1 MATYIQN
8 VTDYIPEL
16 QPFQPDLNFYGNL
29 MQAKQSMYDQNYK
42 SLNNVYNQLYSAEL
56 TNKEN
61 VKNRDELL
69 KQLDFNLN
77 RIAGLDLSLEQNVEQ
92 AQQVFKPFYE
102 NKSLMR
108 DMAYTKNWNNTFS
121 SAQAL
126 KTSQDAK
133 QRSQY
138 WDEGIRKMQYERE
151 DFANASTEDILSMAD
166 SEYTPLVNPLEIYQ
180 KMAED
185 SKLSVD
191 ITQTN
196 GRYFVRQKNGP
207 LLQAPLTELFAS
219 KLNSDPSIQSFYKA
233 KVYVDR
239 RDYARA
245 NESKFGSIEAAEKD
259 YLTTHYALLKEQSQL
274 QNQQTQKL
282 KTNIET
288 KIDNVTADVKK
299 GEINEHT
306 EEYVQS
312 LEEALGI
319 VTVNAE
325 ATQNL
330 ANELSDKP
338 TSTGTVKSTGIVGLD
353 LSNMALA
360 RMQVDMGMANGLANN
375 DINRAAGIFSKRDMI
390 QDMSADPYG
399 VEGERQANRMQLQAA
414 NAASRQ
420 NDILLRNQLQ
430 KQLIEHKDAIDSKR
444 LIFDSQKGEYVENPA
459 MYQTITK
466 EGTIS
471 AGALFADDKGLLGI
485 NEEMDNTFVKEYG
498 EGMVSSMLSYING
511 VQTAEGLSDEE
522 TAKRF
527 LGKTAGQ
534 SALEK
539 KISGLPGGG
548 SGANFLASILTGKHK
563 DEVEANGG
571 FFGTLL
577 DIAKE
582 EGLSISDLTKN
593 LPKKDLED
601 LAQGKR
607 WHSKLPK
614 GQNTI
619 MGQYYKLR
627 NTVDPNYNIPEQ
639 YGPNSKQKPKPASGY
654 TREPI
659 NVNSKKPIFNYST
672 VADFNADFTKN
683 PGKFLT
689 NRGGEFL
696 NGMANVTTGYAE
708 QNKGAS
714 FHAAF
719 LQNTGEERA
728 RFNEFTTYID
738 GKKEIYEG
746 NMKVLNDA
754 LESSPLLNETGL
766 AIKKKEIVD
775 LMLTSSGGIIG
786 EDDFVRL
793 MQERF
798 GDKETTTKDLTA
810 NIRNPNLYYNQGVGQ
825 NPKDEK
831 TDNAGYAAM
840 YQELKQIYKATVS
853 NGKEL
858 RSYMPL
864 LTEKAQSVVANK
876 ENGHSVFLGA
886 AGTPGFNGFM
896 KFMQNDFANINWG
909 DDQNN
914 KISFFGQTKTGLK
927 DMEDLDLDNA
937 KVRGIA
943 TSILS
948 GLWSKVGDSKA
959 PVFDVTSKQYAL
971 EDGKKG
977 AMIIYPTAEILKP
990 YLNEKVIN
998 QETYDAMLLNGISF
1012 MSDRTNFTNPIFKS
1026 NQYSPMQSMV
1036 NSLKPGQK
1044 FTYNHPSGKGGYN
1057 ISKDPYGTSEY
1068 QLEWYLND
1076 INMPDGT
1083 KENFRYPIP
1092 PASIGNNI
1100 APILFNISNKLDE
1113 SSRIDME
1120 NWRRFHK
1127 QGNQP
1132 KK

>member
-1 MATYIQN
+1 MATYLQG
-8 VTDYIPEL
+8 VTDYIPEY

-29 MQAKQSMYDQNYK
+29 MQAKQSIYDQNYK

-56 TNKEN
+56 TNKKN

-108 DMAYTKNWNNTFS
+108 DMAYTKNWNNTFN
-121 SAQAL
+121 SAQGL
-126 KTSQDAK
+126 RTSQDAK

-151 DFANASTEDILSMAD
+151 DFANASLDEILTMPD
-166 SEYTPLVNPLEIYQ
+166 SEYTPLVNPIEIYQ

-191 ITQTN
+191 ITQSN

-219 KLNSDPSIQSFYKA
+219 KLNADPAMQAYYKT

-259 YLTTHYALLKEQSQL
+259 YLTTHYALLKEQSQI

-288 KIDNVTADVKK
+288 KLDNVTADVKK
-299 GEINEHT
+299 GEVNENT

-319 VTVNAE
+319 VSVNAE
-325 ATQNL
+325 ATQKL
-330 ANELSDKP
+330 ADELSDKP
-338 TSTGTVKSTGIVGLD
+338 NSTGVVKSTGIAGLD

-360 RMQVDMGMANGLANN
+360 RMQVDMGMANGLANH
-375 DINRAAGIFSKRDMI
+375 DINKAAGIFSKVDMI

-399 VEGERQANRMQLQAA
+399 VEGVRQANRMQLQAA
-414 NAASRQ
+414 NAAARQ

-444 LIFDSQKGEYVENPA
+444 LIYDSQKGEYVENPA

-471 AGALFADDKGLLGI
+471 GGALFADPKGILGI
-485 NEEMDNTFVKEYG
+485 NEEMDNTFVDEYG
-498 EGMVSSMLSYING
+498 KGMVSSMLSYIHG

-539 KISGLPGGG
+539 KIGSLPGGN
-548 SGANFLASILTGKHK
+548 AATNFLTSLLTGKTK
-563 DEVEANGG
+563 AEVEEAGG

-577 DIAKE
+577 DIGKE
-582 EGLSISDLTKN
+582 EGLSISDLAKN
-593 LPKKDLED
+593 ITPEALKKIE
-601 LAQGKR
+601 
-607 WHSKLPK
+607 
-614 GQNTI
+614 
-619 MGQYYKLR
+619 
-627 NTVDPNYNIPEQ
+627 
-639 YGPNSKQKPKPASGY
+639 KQKGRTFNPKSSAP
-654 TREPI
+654 
-659 NVNSKKPIFNYST
+659 VFNYST
-672 VADFNADFTKN
+672 VNDFQKDFDKN
-683 PGKFLT
+683 PGKFLS

-696 NGMANVTTGYAE
+696 KGMADVTTGYAE

-728 RFNEFTTYID
+728 RFNEFTTYLD
-738 GKKEIYEG
+738 GKKEVYES

-754 LESSPLLNETGL
+754 LQSSPLLNEIADPLQTGL
-766 AIKKKEIVD
+766 RKEIVD
-775 LMLTSSGGIIG
+775 IALTSSGGLIG
-786 EDDFVRL
+786 QDDFVKL

-798 GDKETTTKDLTA
+798 GDPNAGMEHLNYIQGGNLSKEQREAKNIYMPQVGYIKD
-810 NIRNPNLYYNQGVGQ
+810 G
-825 NPKDEK
+825 KK
-831 TDNAGYAAM
+831 GYAAM
-840 YQELKQIYKATVS
+840 YEELKQIYKATVS
-853 NGKEL
+853 NGKEMK
-858 RSYMPL
+858 SYLPL
-864 LTEKAQSVVANK
+864 LTEKAQSIVANK

-909 DDQNN
+909 DDTEN
-914 KISFFGQTKTGLK
+914 KISFFGQTKTGLEDMK
-927 DMEDLDLDNA
+927 DLGLDNT
-937 KVRGIA
+937 KVRNIA

-971 EDGKKG
+971 ENGKKG
-977 AMIIYPTAEILKP
+977 AMILYPTAEILKP
-990 YLNEKVIN
+990 YLETKVIN
-998 QETYDAMLLNGISF
+998 KETYDAMLLNGISF
-1012 MSDRTNFTNPIFKS
+1012 ISDRTNFTNPIFKS

-1044 FTYNHPSGKGGYN
+1044 FTYKHPSGKGGYN
-1057 ISKDPYGTSEY
+1057 IAKDPYGTSEY

-1100 APILFNISNKLDE
+1100 APTLYDIGNKLDNGVKA
-1113 SSRIDME
+1113 DME
-1120 NWRRFHK
+1120 NWRRFHL

-1132 KK
+1132 KKQ

>member
-1 MATYIQN
+1 MATYIQG
-8 VTDYIPEL
+8 VTDYIPEY

-42 SLNNVYNQLYSAEL
+42 SLNNVYSQLYSAEL

-77 RIAGLDLSLEQNVEQ
+77 RISGLDLSLEQNVEQ

-108 DMAYTKNWNNTFS
+108 DMAYTKNWNNTYN
-121 SAQAL
+121 SAQGL
-126 KTSQDAK
+126 RTSQDAK
-133 QRSQY
+133 QRAQY

-151 DFANASTEDILSMAD
+151 DFANASTEEILSMAD
-166 SEYTPLVNPLEIYQ
+166 SEYTPLVNPIEVYQ

-219 KLNSDPSIQSFYKA
+219 KLNSDPAIQSFYKA

-259 YLTTHYALLKEQSQL
+259 YLTTHYALLKEQSQI
-274 QNQQTQKL
+274 QNKETQKL

-288 KIDNVTADVKK
+288 KLDNVTADVQK

-306 EEYVQS
+306 EDYVQS

-319 VTVNAE
+319 VSVNAE

-338 TSTGTVKSTGIVGLD
+338 TSTGVVKSTGIAGLD

-360 RMQVDMGMANGLANN
+360 RMQVDMGMANSLANH
-375 DINRAAGIFSKRDMI
+375 DINAAAGIFSKRDMI

-399 VEGERQANRMQLQAA
+399 VEGQRQANRMQLQAA
-414 NAASRQ
+414 SAASRQ

-466 EGTIS
+466 EGTMS
-471 AGALFADDKGLLGI
+471 AGALFGDPKGILGL
-485 NEEMDNTFVKEYG
+485 NEEMDNTFVDEYG
-498 EGMVSSMLSYING
+498 KGMVSSMLSYING

-522 TAKRF
+522 TAQRF

-534 SALEK
+534 SELEK
-539 KISGLPGGG
+539 KIAGLPGGN
-548 SGANFLASILTGKHK
+548 AATNFLTSLLTGKTK
-563 DEVEANGG
+563 AEVEANGG
-571 FFGTLL
+571 FFGSLV

-582 EGLSISDLTKN
+582 EGLSLKDMTDF
-593 LPKKDLED
+593 LPKHNYKKSAAKYVTPYALQSANNPNMSLQQIQKMPEY
-601 LAQGKR
+601 
-607 WHSKLPK
+607 
-614 GQNTI
+614 NTAERKI
-619 MGQYYKLR
+619 TKTLIKYDEKLR
-627 NTVDPNYNIPEQ
+627 
-639 YGPNSKQKPKPASGY
+639 SS
-654 TREPI
+654 
-659 NVNSKKPIFNYST
+659 KPIFNYST

-683 PGKFLT
+683 PGKFLS

-696 NGMANVTTGYAE
+696 NGMADVTTGYAE
-708 QNKGAS
+708 QNKGAV

-738 GKKEIYEG
+738 GKKEVYES

-786 EDDFVRL
+786 EDDFIKL
-793 MQERF
+793 MEEKF
-798 GDKETTTKDLTA
+798 GDANSDLSRKRQLVTPIEAALLITSRMIGGTKFDKVEGY
-810 NIRNPNLYYNQGVGQ
+810 PGLY
-825 NPKDEK
+825 E
-831 TDNAGYAAM
+831 
-840 YQELKQIYKATVS
+840 ELRQIYKSTVS

-864 LTEKAQSVVANK
+864 LSEKAQSVVANK

-909 DDQNN
+909 DDENN

-927 DMEDLDLDNA
+927 DMEALKLDNA

-990 YLNEKVIN
+990 YLNEKVID
-998 QETYDAMLLNGISF
+998 QKTYDAMLLNGISF

-1044 FTYNHPSGKGGYN
+1044 FTYKHPSGKGGYN

-1100 APILFNISNKLDE
+1100 APTLFNISNMLDE

>member
-1 MATYIQN
+1 MATYIQG
-8 VTDYIPEL
+8 VTDYIPEY

-56 TNKEN
+56 TNKGN

-126 KTSQDAK
+126 RTSQDAK

-166 SEYTPLVNPLEIYQ
+166 SEYTPLVNPLEVYQ

-299 GEINEHT
+299 GEINENT

-399 VEGERQANRMQLQAA
+399 VEGDRQANRMQLQAA

-471 AGALFADDKGLLGI
+471 AGALFGDDKGLLGI
-485 NEEMDNTFVKEYG
+485 NEEMDKTFVKEYG

-534 SALEK
+534 SELEK
-539 KISGLPGGG
+539 KISGLPGGN
-548 SGANFLASILTGKHK
+548 AATNFLTSLLTGKTK

-571 FFGTLL
+571 FFGSLV

-582 EGLSISDLTKN
+582 EGLSLKDMTDF
-593 LPKKDLED
+593 LPKHNYKKSP
-601 LAQGKR
+601 AKYV
-607 WHSKLPK
+607 LPYASVL
-614 GQNTI
+614 GNS
-619 MGQYYKLR
+619 
-627 NTVDPNYNIPEQ
+627 VDPNMSLEQIKKMPEYNTAERKITKTLIKYDEKLR
-639 YGPNSKQKPKPASGY
+639 SS
-654 TREPI
+654 
-659 NVNSKKPIFNYST
+659 KPIFNYST

-766 AIKKKEIVD
+766 AKNKKEIVD
-775 LMLTSSGGIIG
+775 IALTGSGGIISQ
-786 EDDFVRL
+786 DDFVKL

-840 YQELKQIYKATVS
+840 YQELKQIYKNTVS

-927 DMEDLDLDNA
+927 DMEDLGLDNT

-959 PVFDVTSKQYAL
+959 PIFDVTSKQYAL

-990 YLNEKVIN
+990 YLNEKVID
-998 QETYDAMLLNGISF
+998 QKTYDAMLLNGISF

-1044 FTYNHPSGKGGYN
+1044 FTYKHPSGKGGYN

-1100 APILFNISNKLDE
+1100 APTLFNISNKLDE